1 MFKKVSILSSILLLS
16 VTSAVSSTDLQKIM
30 KDRGLTE
37 RDVLAAAKTYVP
49 TGMKDEYYV
58 FSSGGQSGQV
68 IVYGV
73 PSMRLLKYIGVFTPE
88 PWQGYGF
95 DEESKKVL
103 AQGKIRGK
111 DITWGDTHH
120 PSLSETDAK
129 VDGKWLVVNDKANP
143 RIAVIDLHD
152 FETKQIVVNPVFKS
166 EHGGSF

>member
-68 IVYGV
+68 IVCKSVEDTADVKDKRSIELKIDTFLNILTSYKIKHY
-73 PSMRLLKYIGVFTPE
+73 RLYIILIKFE
-88 PWQGYGF
+88 
-95 DEESKKVL
+95 
-103 AQGKIRGK
+103 
-111 DITWGDTHH
+111 
-120 PSLSETDAK
+120 
-129 VDGKWLVVNDKANP
+129 
-143 RIAVIDLHD
+143 ID
-152 FETKQIVVNPVFKS
+152 
-166 EHGGSF
+166 